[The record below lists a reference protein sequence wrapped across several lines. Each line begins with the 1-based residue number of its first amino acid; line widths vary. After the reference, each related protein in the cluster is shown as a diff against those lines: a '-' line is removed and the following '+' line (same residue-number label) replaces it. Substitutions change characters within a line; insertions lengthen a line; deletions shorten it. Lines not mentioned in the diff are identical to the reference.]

1 MSSVTAYVEYGQN
14 YTSDNANTTVAQDS
28 NLVVYAGSAI
38 RYQLPPLF
46 PRFFVGRII
55 YFREP

>member
-38 RYQLPPLF
+38 RYQLPPLS
-46 PRFFVGRII
+46 PRFFV
-55 YFREP
+55 